1 MQGLVRTKEQTG
13 SQAWVV
19 IRPPL
24 VAVSV
29 GTILHLCGLRSSVCK
44 VGREGVLV
52 LYPFQL

>member
-52 LYPFQL
+52 LDPFQL